1 MGQLEIFDKRRWMER
16 LKTLKACW
24 KNVRDNFSELLID
37 LFISCIIA
45 KNENE

>member
-1 MGQLEIFDKRRWMER
+1 MRMTKG
-16 LKTLKACW
+16 LKTFNTGW
-24 KNVRDNFSELLID
+24 NDVRDNFSELLID